1 MAFAWGHKGYR
12 YYSAFIAIIRLL
24 IMTDALTRDAEA
36 LRDRLL
42 GLPFGELP
50 DLDTLEWMAAM
61 HERMTKTTDSGPGP
75 IPEARKM
82 NYDWTIG
89 QDYITS
95 ALKYREAVNRM
106 KQLGTRETE
115 PLLPE
120 EKNYDPKADPYLRVA
135 DARWKIAD
143 FARKCAGNRKTD
155 LNRLWKDVIEP
166 IQVHLYTLTR
176 PGPAG
181 LRSVVATPLEG
192 TSTPIQANSDA
203 EGPSGK
209 DSSANDVAA
218 NDVAGNDAAGNDAAS
233 EQSPT
238 DDQSTMRK
246 VA

>member
-1 MAFAWGHKGYR
+1 
-12 YYSAFIAIIRLL
+12 
-24 IMTDALTRDAEA
+24 MTDALTRDAEA

-42 GLPFGELP
+42 NLPFGELP
-50 DLDTLEWMAAM
+50 DLDTLEWMVAM
-61 HERMTKTTDSGPGP
+61 HERMTETTDSGPGP

-82 NYDWTIG
+82 NYDWSIG

-106 KQLGTRETE
+106 KQLKTRETE

-120 EKNYDPKADPYLRVA
+120 ERNYDPKTDPYLRVA

-143 FARKCAGNRKTD
+143 FARECAANRKTD

-192 TSTPIQANSDA
+192 TSTPLQASSGDA
-203 EGPSGK
+203 NAGGAGGST
-209 DSSANDVAA
+209 SAEQAA
-218 NDVAGNDAAGNDAAS
+218 
-233 EQSPT
+233 T
-238 DDQSTMRK
+238 DDTATMRK